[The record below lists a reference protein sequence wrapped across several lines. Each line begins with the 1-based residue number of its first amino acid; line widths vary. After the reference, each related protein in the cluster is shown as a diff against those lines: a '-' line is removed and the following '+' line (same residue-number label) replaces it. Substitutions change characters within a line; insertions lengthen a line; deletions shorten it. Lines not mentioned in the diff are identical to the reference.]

1 MPDEIQGAG
10 REHHAEGMTVRSAL
24 AAAALATVLLLA
36 AACSDGDGGGDGTVT
51 PTTAA
56 PPTVTATATAAPTA
70 SPVSDPFASFSDNV
84 EVTFEGDLV
93 VLRSDGVP
101 GHVSPYFDP
110 SDPRYDAY
118 DGDNP
123 QFQQNPNRIAAQTL
137 VLRIPR
143 NPQPADQ
150 HQATPLGPIG
160 IAVNGVALFNQ
171 YAGPDQPLANE
182 INSFDQCDAH
192 PEERGLY
199 HYHLVPDC
207 LIEQVGADG
216 LVGFLIDGFP
226 VYGPQENGA
235 AITNADLDAYH
246 GHSHATPEYP
256 DGIYHYHVTD
266 EAPYM
271 NGDGFYGVPGTVER

>member
-1 MPDEIQGAG
+1 MEPLYG
-10 REHHAEGMTVRSAL
+10 RRGKRRITGRRLVVVTASAL
-24 AAAALATVLLLA
+24 AAVSMLAS
-36 AACSDGDGGGDGTVT
+36 ACSDGDGGGDGTVA
-51 PTTAA
+51 PTADA
-56 PPTVTATATAAPTA
+56 PSTVGATAAATPTA
-70 SPVSDPFASFSDNV
+70 SPASDPFPGFSDNV
-84 EVTFEGDLV
+84 EVTFEGDFV

-110 SDPRYDAY
+110 SDPRYAVY
-118 DGDNP
+118 DGDNA
-123 QFQQNPNRIAAQTL
+123 QFQQNPNTIAELTL

-143 NPQPADQ
+143 KPQAAAE

-171 YAGPDQPLANE
+171 YAGPDQPLTNE
-182 INSFDQCDAH
+182 INSFDQCDGH
-192 PEERGLY
+192 PEMQGLY

-207 LIEQVGADG
+207 LIEQVGADR
-216 LVGFLIDGFP
+216 LVGFLLDGFP
-226 VYGPQENGA
+226 VYGPEENGA
-235 AITNADLDAYH
+235 AITNADLDTYH

-266 EAPYM
+266 DAPYI

>member
-1 MPDEIQGAG
+1 MRKLTAL
-10 REHHAEGMTVRSAL
+10 MAL
-24 AAAALATVLLLA
+24 AALLLA
-36 AACSDGDGGGDGTVT
+36 ACSDDDDGASGSATPAATTVE
-51 PTTAA
+51 P
-56 PPTVTATATAAPTA
+56 TATASEAAPA
-70 SPVSDPFASFSDNV
+70 SADPFAGFSDNV
-84 EVTFEGDLV
+84 DISFDGDFV

-110 SDPRYDAY
+110 SDSRYAAY

-123 QFQQNPNRIAAQTL
+123 QFQQNPNTIAEQTL

-143 NPQPADQ
+143 DPQAAAD
-150 HQATPLGPIG
+150 HEATPLGPIG

-171 YAGPDQPLANE
+171 YAGPDQPLTNE
-182 INSFDQCDAH
+182 INSFDQCSGH
-192 PEERGLY
+192 PEMRGQY
-199 HYHLVPDC
+199 HYHVVPDC

-216 LVGFLIDGFP
+216 LVGFLLDGFA

-235 AITNADLDAYH
+235 AITNVDLDAYH

-266 EAPYM
+266 EAPYI
-271 NGDGFYGVPGTVER
+271 NGDGLYGTPGTAER